1 MRSQGVRYN
10 IQVGQGLYIENS
22 GCSGTKANNWQVGP
36 HKTKKSPVQ
45 KSKQS
50 LERNNLPNQRNSLPD
65 IHLIEDEHLEYAK
78 ISKKSKCQENK
89 NNPGKKLST
98 DLNKEFPKEEIK
110 WPIKKL

>member
-1 MRSQGVRYN
+1 MRSQGVCYN

-22 GCSGTKANNWQVGP
+22 GCSETKANNWQVGP

-50 LERNNLPNQRNSLPD
+50 LERNNLPNQRNSLPA
-65 IHLIEDEHLEYAK
+65 IHMIEDEHLEYTK

-89 NNPGKKLST
+89 NNPGKNGLQILTKNS
-98 DLNKEFPKEEIK
+98 PK
-110 WPIKKL
+110 KK